1 MKRTIL
7 GLAVWSL
14 AVCLPGWGQP
24 VLPTADAIHVT
35 SSVSLIHLGIYD
47 SMEENEDARLAA
59 TQIMTLLTKDDRQA
73 GQQALET
80 LRQLT
85 PTESFGTEFT
95 ALNWFTRYYL
105 ANAAER
111 AQMTP
116 DAYTRHYAAFFAADT
131 FAVLKEYLN
140 ARYRFNPQETA
151 DLQTAAER
159 LGLLEDL
166 LLFNNP
172 DRNAWEHS
180 DAVLDMLKVKAGDHV
195 VDVAAAPGYFT
206 FKFAARVGPTGRVH
220 ASDPRQKHLDYL
232 TEAIRAAGLANV
244 DTVAASLNDIKVE
257 DAADLVF
264 MSSYYTIVYCTDM
277 EMVKDQFMAS
287 IRKVLKPDG
296 VLAILND
303 QYVEKADTPYRGSF
317 VTKQLVV
324 SQLKH
329 YGFELSGDQQAN
341 PQRYLLT
348 FKKVD
353 VPPVSGTLADRVKA
367 VGDDQ
372 DTIQI
377 ASKASLLHLGSLDSF
392 DITEGGKRAARDLL
406 SYLVTKEIGTVRD
419 ALDVYKRIIPDEN
432 FGGEYT
438 ALEWFCEYFL
448 ATPAQQQAMLKER
461 LTASYFEFF
470 AADEFAV
477 LKEYLQR
484 KYHLEGLKDAD
495 PTKGQDRERLLE
507 DFILFNNPKRES
519 WERTSKILQV
529 LKLKPGQAIADVGC
543 GPGYYSFRFADIVGP
558 TGRIYAL
565 DTNGQHVQY
574 VSSLVAKYGYGKA
587 VVPII
592 SQYDDICV
600 KEPIDMAFLC
610 SLYHIIYACSSEKVK
625 DAFVKSI
632 RDVLKPDGSLVIIDN
647 ALVEDQQLPYHG
659 PYIAKE
665 LIITQMKHYGFRLVE
680 SHQFIPQRYVLIFK
694 LDSAEARRGG

>member
-1 MKRTIL
+1 MKCTVSGLLIL
-7 GLAVWSL
+7 SL
-14 AVCLPGWGQP
+14 SACLPTWSQA
-24 VLPTADAIHVT
+24 VLPTRDTIQVT

-47 SMEENEDARLAA
+47 SVEDNEDARLAA
-59 TQIMTLLTKDDRQA
+59 TKMLAMLAKDDRQA
-73 GQQALET
+73 GQEVLET

-85 PTESFGTEFT
+85 PADSFSSEFT
-95 ALNWFTRYYL
+95 AMNWFTRYYL
-105 ANAAER
+105 ASPVER
-111 AQMTP
+111 EQMTP
-116 DAYTRHYAAFFAADT
+116 DPYTRHYAAFFAADQ
-131 FAVLKEYLN
+131 FAILKEYLN
-140 ARYRFNPQETA
+140 KRYRF
-151 DLQTAAER
+151 DLQKTDDLQAAAER
-159 LGLLEDL
+159 FGLLEDL

-172 DRNAWEHS
+172 ARNAWENS
-180 DAVLDMLKVKAGDHV
+180 DAVLDMLKVKAGDRV

-206 FKFAARVGPTGRVH
+206 FKFAARVGPGGRVH

-232 TEAIRAAGLANV
+232 TEAITACGLRNV
-244 DTVAASLNDIKVE
+244 DTVTAALNDIRVT
-257 DAADLVF
+257 DPVDLVF

-277 EMVKDQFMAS
+277 EMVKDQLMAS

-296 VLAILND
+296 VLAVLND

-317 VTKQLVV
+317 VTKQLVI

-329 YGFELSGDQQAN
+329 YGFELIGDQQAN

-353 VPPVSGTLADRVKA
+353 VPPVTGTLADRVKA

-392 DITEGGKRAARDLL
+392 DITEGGKRAARDIL
-406 SYLVTKEIGTVRD
+406 SYLQTQKIESLRD
-419 ALDVYKRIIPDEN
+419 AQDVYRRIIPDEN

-448 ATPAQQQAMLKER
+448 ANPKQQQAMLKER
-461 LTASYFEFF
+461 LTASYFDFF
-470 AADEFAV
+470 AADDFAV

-495 PTKGQDRERLLE
+495 PSKGQDRERLLE

-519 WERTSKILQV
+519 WERSSKIMQV
-529 LKLKPGQAIADVGC
+529 LNLKPGQAIADVGC
-543 GPGYYSFRFADIVGP
+543 GPGYYTFRFADRVGP

-574 VSSLVAKYGYGKA
+574 VSSLAAKYDYGKT

-592 SQYDDICV
+592 SEYDDICV

-632 RDVLKPDGSLVIIDN
+632 RDVLKPDGTLVIIDN
-647 ALVEDQQLPYHG
+647 APVEDQQLPYHG

-680 SHQFIPQRYVLIFK
+680 THQFIPQRYVLIFK
-694 LDSAEARRGG
+694 LDTAAAAK